1 MPVMMVSDVPLF
13 VAYNGPSARFEPGVV
28 RPVRDSLVDACL
40 AAGARLADGG
50 KVTPPPDD
58 RFEDEDIERAI
69 RTLQDDGNT
78 KAFGADGKP
87 KVRSIEKVLGGNIDA
102 ADRDRVWDAMNGD

>member
-1 MPVMMVSDVPLF
+1 MPVMISDIPLF
-13 VAYNGPSARFEPGVV
+13 VAHNGPTARFEAGVE
-28 RPVRDSLVDACL
+28 RFVRDSLVDASL

-50 KVTPPPDD
+50 KKTAPASDS
-58 RFEDEDIERAI
+58 FEYEDVRAAIEA
-69 RTLQDDGNT
+69 LMVEGNA